1 MYPINTLHQYT
12 INPHTRGDYT
22 MKATVEFMDAV
33 LAIMELAAEQLSV
46 IEYEVREPVQG
57 TSYNE
62 DDILDAKENIATVQ
76 KFIDEFY
83 A

>member
-1 MYPINTLHQYT
+1 
-12 INPHTRGDYT
+12 

-57 TSYNE
+57 TLYNE
-62 DDILDAKENIATVQ
+62 DDILDIKENIAIVQ